1 MPNES
6 LTYLFLELGW
16 SLPIIGLL
24 SIRGWRMLWR
34 ARKALLVAS
43 LTPTLFLCV
52 ADSLALHQG
61 IWLLNPQKITGL
73 YLANLPIEEVIFFA
87 VTNVIIVQAMILL
100 FALQMQKVTRANSN
114 KKLAT
119 STSKQEL

>member
-1 MPNES
+1 MPNEN
-6 LTYLFLELGW
+6 LTYLLLELGW

-34 ARKALLVAS
+34 ARKALLVAG
-43 LTPTLFLCV
+43 LVPTLFLCI

-61 IWLLNPQKITGL
+61 IWLLNSQKITGL

-87 VTNVIIVQAMILL
+87 LTNLIIVQAMLLL
-100 FALQMQKVTRANSN
+100 FALQSQRVSQTKSSQNLASNAN
-114 KKLAT
+114 
-119 STSKQEL
+119 KQEL